1 MSFFDLFKRPN
12 IDQGVAEY
20 KSVPGAVLLDVRT
33 AEEYR
38 EGHIPDS
45 KNVSLQAIGK
55 VQTVVQGK
63 DPPVCVLLLRF
74 TQFTGNGNA
83 QANGILQCKK
93 YRWYCRLYRKGGSI
107 NEGSDCWRRSRWCNG
122 CCPDSQIG

>member
-55 VQTVVQGK
+55 VQTVVQEK
-63 DPPVCVLLLRF
+63 DPPCLCTATPVHAVHR
-74 TQFTGNGNA
+74 QR
-83 QANGILQCKK
+83 QCSGK
-93 YRWYCRLYRKGGSI
+93 W
-107 NEGSDCWRRSRWCNG
+107 DT
-122 CCPDSQIG
+122 PM

>member
-55 VQTVVQGK
+55 VQSVVQEKETPLFVYCYSGSRSSQATAMLRQMGYSNVKNIGGIAGYTGK
-63 DPPVCVLLLRF
+63 AAV
-74 TQFTGNGNA
+74 
-83 QANGILQCKK
+83 
-93 YRWYCRLYRKGGSI
+93 
-107 NEGSDCWRRSRWCNG
+107 
-122 CCPDSQIG
+122 